1 VTELRARIAAGE
13 PFGAEVDALS
23 KLAAGDPA
31 LAAALAEP
39 LAALKPLASGPPIP
53 GFAQLR
59 AEFPAMAE
67 AVTHADAASA
77 LPANASFWDRV
88 VGRLESLITIRPV
101 AEGGQVTG
109 NSNLDRLARAEA
121 KLASGDLPGA
131 VNELSGLT
139 GPAKDAA
146 ASWIARAQARFQTD
160 AAAKRLSTT
169 LLAALAKDG
178 APQ

>member
-1 VTELRARIAAGE
+1 
-13 PFGAEVDALS
+13 
-23 KLAAGDPA
+23 
-31 LAAALAEP
+31 
-39 LAALKPLASGPPIP
+39 
-53 GFAQLR
+53 
-59 AEFPAMAE
+59 
-67 AVTHADAASA
+67 
-77 LPANASFWDRV
+77 
-88 VGRLESLITIRPV
+88 
-101 AEGGQVTG
+101 
-109 NSNLDRLARAEA
+109 
-121 KLASGDLPGA
+121 